1 MLSKKNIFFYSLI
14 FFGIYCSVFIGASYD
29 EFFHHDNGERRLKY
43 LLSFGVFEY
52 YEILHFRYYP
62 GLYDT
67 LSYFLS
73 IAFPLKFKIE
83 VFHLIN
89 FLISLSSIIA
99 LTKVVKIFFDKKIS
113 YIFFLLTFFNPIFFG
128 HMSINSKD
136 TVIACANFWILYYI
150 IRYFKSQSHNSKS
163 IISTKLALFLG
174 LGAGVRVV
182 FLGTLIPYLFF
193 IFFEIFY
200 IKKLSK
206 GINLKLFYSHIFKIF
221 LISYFLVILCWPNAH
236 ENIFTQPFLLI
247 KESLSDLSQG
257 VQGSLF
263 AGIFYETESTP
274 WYYLFINFFFKL
286 PIIIVFSFLLSII
299 FSYKI
304 NAFYKGTIKNF
315 TYKFLLC
322 FFFMLLPI
330 LTAILF
336 NLKMHDGLRYFL
348 YLIPFFNIPIAL
360 YLFYLYKNKVFF
372 FNKILIIFLST
383 LFIFFTFNFIKI
395 TPYHY
400 SYLNYFNK
408 IFLTNNSFENDYWGT
423 SLKELV
429 YKFSKSDNLVNNPK
443 IAVCGA
449 NPHVIDFYLNK
460 YGVSNYQKTDINKVF
475 DYAFIINRTL
485 TVKDAITNKTLFS
498 SCFTK
503 FKNNKNF
510 LSIKKNNSVLSK
522 IVIK

>member
-1 MLSKKNIFFYSLI
+1 M
-14 FFGIYCSVFIGASYD
+14 
-29 EFFHHDNGERRLKY
+29 
-43 LLSFGVFEY
+43 
-52 YEILHFRYYP
+52 
-62 GLYDT
+62 
-67 LSYFLS
+67 
-73 IAFPLKFKIE
+73 
-83 VFHLIN
+83 
-89 FLISLSSIIA
+89 
-99 LTKVVKIFFDKKIS
+99 
-113 YIFFLLTFFNPIFFG
+113 
-128 HMSINSKD
+128 
-136 TVIACANFWILYYI
+136 TV
-150 IRYFKSQSHNSKS
+150 
-163 IISTKLALFLG
+163 
-174 LGAGVRVV
+174 
-182 FLGTLIPYLFF
+182 
-193 IFFEIFY
+193 
-200 IKKLSK
+200 
-206 GINLKLFYSHIFKIF
+206 
-221 LISYFLVILCWPNAH
+221 
-236 ENIFTQPFLLI
+236 
-247 KESLSDLSQG
+247 
-257 VQGSLF
+257 
-263 AGIFYETESTP
+263 
-274 WYYLFINFFFKL
+274 
-286 PIIIVFSFLLSII
+286 
-299 FSYKI
+299 
-304 NAFYKGTIKNF
+304 
-315 TYKFLLC
+315 
-322 FFFMLLPI
+322 
-330 LTAILF
+330 
-336 NLKMHDGLRYFL
+336 